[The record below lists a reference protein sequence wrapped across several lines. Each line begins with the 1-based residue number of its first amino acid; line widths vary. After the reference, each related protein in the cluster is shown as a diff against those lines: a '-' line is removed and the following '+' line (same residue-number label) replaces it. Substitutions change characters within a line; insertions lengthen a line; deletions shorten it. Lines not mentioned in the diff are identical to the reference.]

1 MDLINYTY
9 KELEFKK
16 EKLIEE
22 RTTIMNDCAKDNLS
36 YSEFMEKARKVS
48 EEIYI
53 INKIIRL
60 KQIPTMEYGKTW
72 KGETLTIENFINDCK
87 NGKYTDDDGFGYYAT
102 DNAKSDIIVYP
113 SDFEDDYYRKDFT
126 HIIWFNN

>member
-22 RTTIMNDCAKDNLS
+22 RSSIMNDCARDNLS

-48 EEIYI
+48 EEIYF

-72 KGETLTIENFINDCK
+72 KGDTITIENFINDCK
-87 NGKYTDDDGFGYYAT
+87 NGKYTDDDGF
-102 DNAKSDIIVYP
+102 
-113 SDFEDDYYRKDFT
+113 
-126 HIIWFNN
+126 